1 MNLTP
6 VTHSQQTVFKPAL
19 RHDTERVGPNL
30 HNGRRG
36 EGGKEGGERER
47 GGGEGGELEGKDDYY
62 GSALVT

>member
-30 HNGRRG
+30 HNGRRE
-36 EGGKEGGERER
+36 EGGKEGGERK
-47 GGGEGGELEGKDDYY
+47 GGGERA
-62 GSALVT
+62 GSWKGRMIIMGQPW